1 MSESDETGLVSAARV
16 SSDAPSSDSEATAAA
31 GAGPAVPVTSSASLR
46 ARRLEITTTGQRP
59 VFTEQTFQVQG
70 C

>member
-16 SSDAPSSDSEATAAA
+16 SSDAPSSDSEVTA